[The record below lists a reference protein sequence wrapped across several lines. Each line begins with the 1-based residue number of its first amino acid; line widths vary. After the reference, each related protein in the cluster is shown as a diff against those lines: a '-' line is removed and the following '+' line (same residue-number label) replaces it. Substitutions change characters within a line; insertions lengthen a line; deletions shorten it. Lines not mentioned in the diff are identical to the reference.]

1 MRQCNTPA
9 LHRTKALAPVFL
21 MVTIDLIVCQQPGG
35 TMPNDMPS
43 SHPMLSCTDRLAIAW
58 QDFLILCARILLG
71 WMFVQSGWRKLMDI
85 PGFVKTMP
93 RRDLPEFLGYIAPPV
108 EVLCGVLILL
118 GAATRYAALLVLLFT
133 IVATFSSHRWWTF
146 PEAQQANQ
154 SSHFWKNITIMGG
167 QVLLFVTGGGRFSV
181 DALLRRK

>member
-1 MRQCNTPA
+1 
-9 LHRTKALAPVFL
+9 
-21 MVTIDLIVCQQPGG
+21 
-35 TMPNDMPS
+35 MPNDTPS
-43 SHPMLSCTDRLAIAW
+43 SHPLLSCTDRLAGTW
-58 QDFLILCARILLG
+58 QDFLILCGRILMG
-71 WMFVQSGWRKLMDI
+71 WIFLQSGWRKMMDI
-85 PGFVKTMP
+85 PGFAKTMP

-133 IVATFSSHRWWTF
+133 IVATFSSHRYWNF

-154 SSHFWKNITIMGG
+154 SSHFWKNISMMGG
-167 QVLLFVTGGGRFSV
+167 QVLLFVTAGGRYSI